1 MLYGLLTRGVFFFRG
16 TQMCVCG
23 HHIPTNLWG
32 HPDWMSKAVH
42 ESGLAIDVHRFVP
55 QVPVQLLIDKVAH
68 IMRSVRVLSAP
79 LTDIIVRTGVMIGA
93 HAVQTVLM
101 QAPNWLHPC
110 SLALL
115 FLALAL

>member
-1 MLYGLLTRGVFFFRG
+1 
-16 TQMCVCG
+16 
-23 HHIPTNLWG
+23 
-32 HPDWMSKAVH
+32 MSKAVH